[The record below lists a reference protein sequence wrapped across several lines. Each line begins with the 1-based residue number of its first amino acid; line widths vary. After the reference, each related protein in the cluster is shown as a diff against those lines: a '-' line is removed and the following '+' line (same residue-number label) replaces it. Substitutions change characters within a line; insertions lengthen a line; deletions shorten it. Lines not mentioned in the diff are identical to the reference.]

1 MPTLTL
7 KIQYNKN
14 EDLFISPTELMEK
27 YLFGIPTC
35 TTDGRK
41 IPTQSIKK
49 QIQTSQKRIENLFSI
64 KLSKQV
70 IEESRNFIRQE
81 FNAWGYVRSMYPV
94 TYIHWLKGYIND
106 LCQIN
111 YPKEWLSL
119 KKTEGVAVYRNVH
132 LIPNSAKSV
141 EGGTTMSQH
150 SIIYNGVSPHLGW
163 FGQNYIPNYWRL
175 KYITGWDAEDLPDDL
190 ADMVAKFAAINVL
203 SIIGSYLYGVGLSSI
218 SISLDGV
225 SQNTPLTKGGKYG
238 MFSDRISLYQ
248 DDINQMMESLQY
260 IYRGIAFDVL

>member
-1 MPTLTL
+1 M
-7 KIQYNKN
+7 
-14 EDLFISPTELMEK
+14 
-27 YLFGIPTC
+27 
-35 TTDGRK
+35 
-41 IPTQSIKK
+41 
-49 QIQTSQKRIENLFSI
+49 
-64 KLSKQV
+64 
-70 IEESRNFIRQE
+70 
-81 FNAWGYVRSMYPV
+81 
-94 TYIHWLKGYIND
+94 
-106 LCQIN
+106 
-111 YPKEWLSL
+111 SL

-175 KYITGWDAEDLPDDL
+175 KYITGWDAKDLPDDL

-248 DDINQMMESLQY
+248 DDINKMMESLQY